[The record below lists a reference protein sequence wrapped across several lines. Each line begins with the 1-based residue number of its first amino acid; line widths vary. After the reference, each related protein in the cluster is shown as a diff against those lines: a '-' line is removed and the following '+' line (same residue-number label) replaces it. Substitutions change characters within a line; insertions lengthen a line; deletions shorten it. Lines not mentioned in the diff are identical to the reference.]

1 MMRIAYILSAYTDA
15 PHLRRLV
22 DALDDGW
29 ADFYVHIDRKVD
41 DTPFRKQLAGR
52 AIFVPRHWISW
63 GGWEQVEYQK
73 ELLKAVMQSGV
84 EYGRVVCL
92 SGQDYPLWS
101 RQAIR
106 SCFER
111 QSDSEFIIGMNLTR
125 SGESRFLRRVTHY
138 HPFRDLPWRNN
149 WLKNKLVVAGRW
161 LMRLLP
167 LRKPACVTLQ
177 GGSEVDVYFGSDYWA
192 LTETCARYVYDAL
205 CREKKVVRYFRHSFV
220 PSEMCIQTLVFNS
233 PFAGKAIR
241 YDGAYRGLHAL
252 TPLHYIEYGKCIK
265 LLTADDWPRLRKSGK
280 MFARKVV
287 SGHSDALVSLIN
299 AERTERVNDE

>member
-1 MMRIAYILSAYTDA
+1 MIRIAYILSAYTDA

-52 AIFVPRHWISW
+52 ATFVPRHWISW
-63 GGWEQVEYQK
+63 GGWEQVEYQR

-106 SCFER
+106 SYFEAHA
-111 QSDSEFIIGMNLTR
+111 DKEFIMGMNLTR
-125 SGESRFLRRVTHY
+125 SGEARFLRRVTHY
-138 HPFRDLPWRNN
+138 HPFRDLPWRNS

-167 LRKPACVTLQ
+167 WRKPVCVMLQ
-177 GGSEVDVYFGSDYWA
+177 GGREVDVYFGSDYWA
-192 LTETCARYVYDAL
+192 LTGGCARFVYDAL
-205 CREKKVVRYFRHSFV
+205 CREREVVRYFRHSFV

-233 PFAGKAIR
+233 PFADKAIR
-241 YDGAYRGLHAL
+241 YEGAYRGLYAL

-265 LLTADDWPRLRKSGK
+265 LLTADDWPRLWESGK

-287 SGHSDALVSLIN
+287 SGHSDALIGLID
-299 AERTERVNDE
+299 AERTEKR

>member
-52 AIFVPRHWISW
+52 ATFVPRHWISW
-63 GGWEQVEYQK
+63 GGWEQVEYQR

-106 SCFER
+106 SYFEAHA
-111 QSDSEFIIGMNLTR
+111 DKEFIMGMNLTR
-125 SGESRFLRRVTHY
+125 SGEARFLRRVTHY
-138 HPFRDLPWRNN
+138 HPFRDLPWRNS

-167 LRKPACVTLQ
+167 WRKPVCVMLQ
-177 GGSEVDVYFGSDYWA
+177 GGREVDVYFGGVCPLRLRRTMSGEGGGTLFSPQLRAQRDVHTDSR
-192 LTETCARYVYDAL
+192 LQFSL
-205 CREKKVVRYFRHSFV
+205 CRQGH
-220 PSEMCIQTLVFNS
+220 
-233 PFAGKAIR
+233 
-241 YDGAYRGLHAL
+241 
-252 TPLHYIEYGKCIK
+252 PL
-265 LLTADDWPRLRKSGK
+265 
-280 MFARKVV
+280 
-287 SGHSDALVSLIN
+287 
-299 AERTERVNDE
+299 